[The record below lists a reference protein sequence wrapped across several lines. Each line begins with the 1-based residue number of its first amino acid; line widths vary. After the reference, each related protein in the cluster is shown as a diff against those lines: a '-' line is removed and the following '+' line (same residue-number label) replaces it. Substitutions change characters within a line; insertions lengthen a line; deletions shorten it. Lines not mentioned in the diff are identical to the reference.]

1 MGAGV
6 RGGGG
11 SWGRLII
18 TAVVSAVCTGA
29 IVAAVCVWAFT
40 PRWPQKLNIKKLPGI
55 SKPKSYHPGLQ
66 RIRVG

>member
-6 RGGGG
+6 RGGSG

-40 PRWPQKLNIKKLPGI
+40 PRWPQKLNIKKKDIPEYQNLNLI
-55 SKPKSYHPGLQ
+55 TQ
-66 RIRVG
+66 A

>member
-40 PRWPQKLNIKKLPGI
+40 PRWPQKLNSKKNSPEYQNLNLITQACRG
-55 SKPKSYHPGLQ
+55 SG
-66 RIRVG
+66 